1 MRIVKTII
9 SALFGLFMIVM
20 GLNKFLNFIPMPKM
34 SPEMMK
40 IMEAF
45 MMLKWLMPLVG
56 AAEVV
61 GGLLFIFPKTRALGA
76 IVILPVMVGIMLH
89 NMTFMPSGLL
99 LPGIFFLINIWM
111 ISDNWKKYTPM
122 VS

>member
-1 MRIVKTII
+1 MRIVKTILC
-9 SALFGLFMIVM
+9 ALFGLFMIVM
-20 GLNKFLNFIPMPKM
+20 GLNKFLNFIPTPKM
-34 SPEMMK
+34 PPDMMK

-89 NMTFMPSGLL
+89 NMVFMPSGLL
-99 LPGIFFLINIWM
+99 LPGIFFLVNIWM
-111 ISDNWKKYTPM
+111 ILDNWKKYTPM
-122 VS
+122 IS